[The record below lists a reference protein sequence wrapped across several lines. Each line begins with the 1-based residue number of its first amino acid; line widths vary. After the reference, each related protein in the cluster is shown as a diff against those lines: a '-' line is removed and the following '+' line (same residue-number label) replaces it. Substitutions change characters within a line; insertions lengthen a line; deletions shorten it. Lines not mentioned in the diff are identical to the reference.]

1 MSRDCYRT
9 ALSCR
14 DKNMAQIIAHQ
25 GVPGAYSHQAALAY
39 FGQDAS
45 LTAYDTFADTLI
57 AVEQGQADFA
67 VFPIENSI
75 AGMVQ
80 PNADLLEQHPLMITH
95 DAFWLPIAHCLLAL
109 PGKTIDDMDAV
120 LSHPQGL
127 KQCSQFLSQFHW
139 EQQPS
144 SNTAAAAKAV
154 SDTPLATSAAIAS
167 QHAAEYYGLTVL
179 ADYIADQDNNQTR
192 FLILKKVV

>member
-1 MSRDCYRT
+1 MT
-9 ALSCR
+9 QL
-14 DKNMAQIIAHQ
+14 IAHQ
-25 GVPGAYSHQAALAY
+25 GVPGAYSHQAALQY

-45 LTAYDTFADTLI
+45 LIAYDTFADTLI
-57 AVEQGQADFA
+57 VVEQGDADFA

-75 AGMVQ
+75 ADIVQ
-80 PNADLLEQHPLMITH
+80 PNADLLECHALVTH
-95 DAFWLPIAHCLLAL
+95 DAFWLPIAHCLLTL
-109 PGKTIDDMDAV
+109 PGTAINDIDSV

-139 EQQPS
+139 NQQPF

-154 SDTPLATSAAIAS
+154 AETPLPTSAAIAS

-179 ADYIADQDNNQTR
+179 AEHIADQDDNQTR
-192 FLILKKVV
+192 FLILTRA

>member
-1 MSRDCYRT
+1 
-9 ALSCR
+9 
-14 DKNMAQIIAHQ
+14 MAQIIAHQ
-25 GVPGAYSHQAALAY
+25 GVPGAYSHQAALQY

-57 AVEQGQADFA
+57 AVEKGQADFA

-80 PNADLLEQHPLMITH
+80 PNADLLAQHPLVTH

-109 PGKTIDDMDAV
+109 PGKTIDDMDTV

-127 KQCSQFLSQFHW
+127 KQCSQFLSQFPW
-139 EQQPS
+139 AQQS
-144 SNTAAAAKAV
+144 FSNTAAAAKAV
-154 SDTPLATSAAIAS
+154 AETPLPTSAAIAS
-167 QHAAEYYGLTVL
+167 QHAAEYYGLDVL
-179 ADYIADQDNNQTR
+179 ADHVADQDDNQTR
-192 FLILKKVV
+192 FLVLTRA